1 MAEACWLFGIK
12 DITERKQAERLV
24 QEREALLS
32 LTIEAAALALWD
44 INLQTGEVSGDR
56 QWREL
61 LGCRRGGRSRPSLEQ
76 HRPPRGPRR
85 AFEALARHGNTPTSP
100 ST

>member
-1 MAEACWLFGIK
+1 MQGIEFDGQACWLFGIK

-44 INLQTGEVSGDR
+44 LNMQTGEVWATASGANCGACPC
-56 QWREL
+56 QP
-61 LGCRRGGRSRPSLEQ
+61 RRGTERWAEVVHPDDRWP
-76 HRPPRGPRR
+76 
-85 AFEALARHGNTPTSP
+85 
-100 ST
+100 